1 MINRIQIQFFYRL
14 FFGLGV
20 LALAIAFTRPVLAG
34 PVLGSYTV
42 DIASSERLLDAL
54 ITYGLDSPQYDQI
67 QIEESCDNP
76 HYRVKARNKPAV
88 AIVNNSDSEGDL
100 TSFTLSINEAAYVFG
115 AGGDTPR
122 DGFDE
127 YIKQSAYTPPGVD
140 ITGSTVS
147 SDGQTVTVNFDGL
160 TPGQSVIFRVDI
172 DVSPDPNYADLFPF
186 PDFRTVLFGG
196 DGEGV
201 AGTTTATFSSGG
213 MSSTTPESSLA
224 GDFNLEFEGANTRPY
239 HVIDPVVPG
248 GGGGEIGIPEPTSL
262 LLLLTGLIGLS
273 VRKRAQR

>member
-1 MINRIQIQFFYRL
+1 MINRMQIQFFYRL
-14 FFGLGV
+14 LYGLGV
-20 LALAIAFTRPVLAG
+20 MALAMLYMRPVVAG

-76 HYRVKARNKPAV
+76 HYRVRARNKPAV
-88 AIVNNSDSEGDL
+88 AIQNNSGSEGDL

-115 AGGDTPR
+115 AGGDTPL

-127 YIKQSAYTPPGVD
+127 YIKRSAYTPAGVD
-140 ITGSTVS
+140 ITGSAVS
-147 SDGQTVTVNFDGL
+147 SDGQTVTVNFNGL
-160 TPGQSVIFRVDI
+160 APGQSVIFRVDI
-172 DVSPDPNYADLFPF
+172 DVSPDPIYADMFPF

-196 DGEGV
+196 EGV
-201 AGTTTATFSSGG
+201 GAAGTTTATFSSEG
-213 MSSTTPESSLA
+213 MSSTTPESLLA
-224 GDFNLEFEGANTRPY
+224 GEFDLEFEGENTRPY
-239 HVIDPVVPG
+239 HVIDPVIPG
-248 GGGGEIGIPEPTSL
+248 GGEGGVPEPTSL
-262 LLLLTGLIGLS
+262 LLLLTGLTGLS